1 MHYPAAPNATASVPS
16 QPDCEPGTLR
26 AVQSRAQ
33 CCWKLR
39 PVCAAV
45 QRSRPPH
52 HHVRRRPQSSPITAR
67 PRIRRYGNFMATQP
81 FRDAERKQLSMLAAV
96 EKKTLI
102 WLAQRMP
109 AWVNSDHLTLLGFV
123 AMFAAG
129 LCYWAASW
137 DRRALIGVILAL
149 AVNWFGDSLDGTLA
163 RVRNRLRP
171 RYGFYVDHITD
182 AIGTFFLI
190 GGLGL
195 SGYMSPNIALGLLI
209 AYFML
214 SIEVYL
220 TTYTIGTF
228 HLSFWSFGP
237 TELRVLLCIGNI
249 ALFYRPDVALL
260 GRRFLLFDIGG
271 AVGIAGMALMLVW
284 SAVRHTRQLYEAERL
299 K

>member
-1 MHYPAAPNATASVPS
+1 
-16 QPDCEPGTLR
+16 
-26 AVQSRAQ
+26 
-33 CCWKLR
+33 
-39 PVCAAV
+39 
-45 QRSRPPH
+45 
-52 HHVRRRPQSSPITAR
+52 
-67 PRIRRYGNFMATQP
+67 MATQP
-81 FRDAERKQLSMLAAV
+81 FKDAERKQVSMLAAA

-123 AMFAAG
+123 AMFVAG

-137 DRRALIGVILAL
+137 DRRALIAVILAL

-171 RYGFYVDHITD
+171 RYGFYVDHVTD

-190 GGLGL
+190 FGLGL
-195 SGYMSPNIALGLLI
+195 SGYMSLPIALGLLI

-237 TELRVLLCIGNI
+237 TELRLLLCIGNI
-249 ALFYRPDVALL
+249 ALFYRPR
-260 GRRFLLFDIGG
+260 GR
-271 AVGIAGMALMLVW
+271 AAGTQVP
-284 SAVRHTRQLYEAERL
+284 AVRHRRRLRHRRHGADAGVVGGAPHARNSTRPSACRDAARGPLAQVQRGRRL
-299 K
+299 GNRGADGRLRAALQRASI